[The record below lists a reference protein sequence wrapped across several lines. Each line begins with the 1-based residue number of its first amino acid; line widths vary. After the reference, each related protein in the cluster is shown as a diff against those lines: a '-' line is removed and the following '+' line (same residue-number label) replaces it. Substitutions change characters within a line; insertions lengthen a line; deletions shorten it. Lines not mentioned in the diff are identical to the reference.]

1 MRIEVRFR
9 DATLD
14 GRASVLAAKL
24 SKRLG
29 TDLSAVVVDVVMPGA
44 PVSPDRARFVFSD
57 AVTQLVSM
65 DAPLAAD
72 PALSGWS
79 WLIEIA
85 WRPGV
90 TDTLAA
96 TAREAIALDQGISRA
111 GLPDAGSHS
120 AGSAAASSAAAS
132 STVTNSPYAGLRTA
146 RQYLLYGA
154 LSEAQARKAAA
165 ALHNPLVQAVVLI
178 PASDWETGSR
188 PPVTYPAPDV
198 HDRTEPEIIPVASM
212 DDAALLALSGTR
224 LLALSLDEMKSVRDW
239 FAKPEVR
246 AGRLAVGLPEDA
258 TDVEI
263 EMIAQTWSEHCKH
276 KIFNA
281 DIVYEE
287 PGKDAETIR
296 SLYKSYIKQ
305 TTVDLAPR
313 RTFLRSVFTD
323 NAGVVAFHEGSVLCV
338 KAETHNSPSALDPY
352 GGAIT
357 GIVGVNR
364 DILGTGMGA
373 KPIFNTNVLCFGYP
387 DMPEADLPAGLLHP
401 ADVLEGVHHG
411 IVDGGNQSGIPT
423 AAGAFLFDDSFAG
436 KPLVF
441 CGTGGIMPELVSG
454 KPSWE
459 KEVRPGALAVM
470 LGGRIGKDGIH
481 GATFSSL
488 ALDETSP
495 VSAVQIGDPII
506 QRRMTDFLLEARDA
520 GLYEAIT
527 DNGAG
532 GLSSSLGEMAESSGG
547 IRIDLDACPLKYP
560 GLSPWEILVSE
571 SQERMSLA
579 VDPGTLEAFIAL
591 AARRGVEATV
601 VGQFTDSGFI
611 DIRANGKPAGL
622 LSLDFIHHGL
632 PTMRI
637 PARWK
642 TPNRR
647 VDPIPVPIPR
657 PMVQSGTKSGD
668 LSGSPAS
675 AGDWT
680 GTFLA
685 ILADPNVASKEVLVR
700 QYDHEVQAR
709 SVEKPFTGIGRDAPS
724 DGAVLRVDMET
735 HHGITV
741 THGICPRYSDYDTAR
756 MARMAVDEA
765 YRAHIALGGDPD
777 KAAALDNFCWPD
789 PVESPGT
796 PDGAYKA
803 AQLVR
808 ACRGLREAC
817 LAYGLP
823 LVSGKDSMKNDARAG
838 GRRISVRPT
847 LLVTLMGAIN
857 DVRKAL
863 STDFM
868 DPGDLVYVL
877 GDTNGELG
885 CTMFERVLAN
895 IGSSATTLN
904 ATRLSPD
911 ATSLSLGEAPD
922 VDLARAEKL
931 YRGVARAISGRILR
945 SCHDCSDGGL
955 VVALAESCLGGR
967 VGLKAALDGLPG
979 AWSAGL
985 DGIVQTR
992 QQAEAATGGTRYSP
1006 GSAGFPGST
1015 GSTGSTGS
1023 GTAAAQDS
1031 GIAARALFSESGGRF
1046 VVSIRQ
1052 EDRERF
1058 EETLSGLPF
1067 RLIGQTTEDPGFSL
1081 GLAGKT
1087 VVQTALGDIR
1097 KAFMTPISRE
1107 VSL

>member
-9 DATLD
+9 DTTLD
-14 GRASVLAAKL
+14 GRATGLADKL

-29 TDLSAVVVDVVMPGA
+29 TDVSVVVVDVVMPGA

-57 AVTQLVSM
+57 AVTQQVSM
-65 DAPLAAD
+65 EQPMAAD
-72 PALSGWS
+72 PAISGWS
-79 WLIEIA
+79 WLIEVA

-96 TAREAIALDQGISRA
+96 TAREAVELDQGIGRS
-111 GLPDAGSHS
+111 GGHDNPQMD
-120 AGSAAASSAAAS
+120 
-132 STVTNSPYAGLRTA
+132 SPYAGLRTA
-146 RQYLLYGA
+146 RQYLLYGTM
-154 LSEAQARKAAA
+154 SEAQASRAAA
-165 ALHNPLVQAVVLI
+165 ALHNPLVQAAVII
-178 PASDWETGSR
+178 PAAEWASGVR
-188 PPVTYPAPDV
+188 PPAAYPAPDV
-198 HDRTEPEIIPVASM
+198 HDRPEPETIAVAAM
-212 DDAALLALSGTR
+212 DDAALLALSGSR

-239 FAKPEVR
+239 FARPEVR
-246 AGRLAVGLPEDA
+246 AGRLAAGLPEDS

-287 PGKDAETIR
+287 PGQPAETIR

-313 RTFLRSVFTD
+313 RNFLRSVFTD

-387 DMPEADLPAGLLHP
+387 DMPEADLPSGLLHP
-401 ADVLEGVHHG
+401 ADVLEGVHRG

-579 VDPGTLEAFIAL
+579 VDPGTLEAFMAL

-611 DIRANGKPAGL
+611 DIRANGKPVGL

-637 PARWK
+637 PARW
-642 TPNRR
+642 TSPDRR
-647 VDPIPVPIPR
+647 VDPIPVPGAPAGQ
-657 PMVQSGTKSGD
+657 PSDAQA
-668 LSGSPAS
+668 GSS
-675 AGDWT
+675 DWT
-680 GTFLA
+680 GTLLA
-685 ILADPNVASKEVLVR
+685 ILADPNVASKEALVR

-709 SVEKPFTGIGRDAPS
+709 SVEKPFTGINRDAPS
-724 DGAVLRVDMET
+724 DGAVLRVDMDT
-735 HHGITV
+735 QHGITV

-765 YRAHIALGGDPD
+765 YRAHIGLGGDPD

-789 PVESPGT
+789 SVESPGT

-808 ACRGLREAC
+808 ACRGLRQAC

-838 GRRISVRPT
+838 GRKISVRPT
-847 LLVTLMGAIN
+847 LLVTLMGAIS

-868 DPGDLVYVL
+868 DPGDLVYIL

-885 CTMFERVLAN
+885 CTMFERV
-895 IGSSATTLN
+895 SARLSLG
-904 ATRLSPD
+904 ATRF
-911 ATSLSLGEAPD
+911 SLGEAPD
-922 VDLARAEKL
+922 VDLAKAEKL
-931 YRGVARAISGRILR
+931 YRAVARAISGRILR

-955 VVALAESCLGGR
+955 AVALAESCLGGR
-967 VGLKAALDGLPG
+967 VGLKANLDGLPG
-979 AWSAGL
+979 LW
-985 DGIVQTR
+985 DDHV
-992 QQAEAATGGTRYSP
+992 P
-1006 GSAGFPGST
+1006 GS
-1015 GSTGSTGS
+1015 
-1023 GTAAAQDS
+1023 
-1031 GIAARALFSESGGRF
+1031 AARALFSESGGRF

-1067 RLIGQTTEDPGFSL
+1067 RLIGQTTGEPGFSL
-1081 GLAGKT
+1081 SLAGKT
-1087 VVQTALGDIR
+1087 VINSSLDRIR
-1097 KAFMTPISRE
+1097 QAFMTPIAGERI
-1107 VSL
+1107 

>member
-9 DATLD
+9 DTSLD
-14 GRASVLAAKL
+14 GRASGLAAKL
-24 SKRLG
+24 TKRLG
-29 TDLSAVVVDVVMPGA
+29 TDLSVVVVDVVMPGA

-65 DAPLAAD
+65 EQPLAAD
-72 PALSGWS
+72 PALAGWS
-79 WLIEIA
+79 WLIEVA

-96 TAREAIALDQGISRA
+96 TAREAVELDQGIVRS
-111 GLPDAGSHS
+111 GGPDGGH
-120 AGSAAASSAAAS
+120 GGG
-132 STVTNSPYAGLRTA
+132 TVDSPYAGLRTA
-146 RQYLLYGA
+146 RQYLLYGS

-165 ALHNPLVQAVVLI
+165 ALHNPLVQAAVII
-178 PASDWETGSR
+178 PAADWAAGAR
-188 PPVTYPAPDV
+188 PPAAYPAPDV
-198 HDRTEPEIIPVASM
+198 HDRPEPETIAVAAM
-212 DDAALLALSGTR
+212 DDAALLALSADR
-224 LLALSLDEMKSVRDW
+224 LLALSLEEMQSVRDW
-239 FAKPEVR
+239 FGRPEVK
-246 AGRLAVGLPEDA
+246 AGRLAAGLPEDA

-287 PGKDAETIR
+287 PGQPAETIK

-305 TTVDLAPR
+305 TTADLAPHR
-313 RTFLRSVFTD
+313 DFLRSVFTD

-579 VDPGTLEAFIAL
+579 VDPGTLEAFMAL

-601 VGQFTDSGFI
+601 VGQFTDSGYI

-642 TPNRR
+642 SPDRR
-647 VDPIPVPIPR
+647 VDPVPVPEAQAGTSPSD
-657 PMVQSGTKSGD
+657 QSG
-668 LSGSPAS
+668 AN
-675 AGDWT
+675 DWT
-680 GTFLA
+680 GTLLA
-685 ILADPNVASKEVLVR
+685 ILADPNVASKEALVR

-709 SVEKPFTGIGRDAPS
+709 SVEKPFTGLNRDAPS

-838 GRRISVRPT
+838 GRKISVRPT
-847 LLVTLMGAIN
+847 LLVTLMGAMN

-868 DPGDLVYVL
+868 DSGDLVYIL

-885 CTMFERVLAN
+885 CTMFERV
-895 IGSSATTLN
+895 SA
-904 ATRLSPD
+904 R
-911 ATSLSLGEAPD
+911 LSLGEAPD

-945 SCHDCSDGGL
+945 SRHDCSDGGL
-955 VVALAESCLGGR
+955 AVALAESCLGGR
-967 VGLKAALDGLPG
+967 VGLKAQLDGLPG
-979 AWSAGL
+979 AWS
-985 DGIVQTR
+985 V
-992 QQAEAATGGTRYSP
+992 
-1006 GSAGFPGST
+1006 
-1015 GSTGSTGS
+1015 
-1023 GTAAAQDS
+1023 GTAGTASGQQGSPAADPAPVAPYS
-1031 GIAARALFSESGGRF
+1031 GAAARALFSESGGRF

-1058 EETLSGLPF
+1058 EETLSGLSF
-1067 RLIGQTTEDPGFSL
+1067 RLIGQTTEEPGFSL
-1081 GLAGKT
+1081 SLGGNT
-1087 VVQTALGDIR
+1087 VVQTTLDNIR
-1097 KAFMTPISRE
+1097 EAFMTPINGE
-1107 VSL
+1107 AHNAG

>member
-9 DATLD
+9 DTTLD
-14 GRASVLAAKL
+14 GRATGLAAKL

-29 TDLSAVVVDVVMPGA
+29 TDLSTVVVDVVMPGA
-44 PVSPDRARFVFSD
+44 PVSPDQARFVFSD

-65 DAPLAAD
+65 DEPMAAD
-72 PALSGWS
+72 PVLTGWS
-79 WLIEIA
+79 WLIEVA

-96 TAREAIALDQGISRA
+96 TAREAIELDQGIGRGA
-111 GLPDAGSHS
+111 VHADPPDAS
-120 AGSAAASSAAAS
+120 ARASS
-132 STVTNSPYAGLRTA
+132 SPFAGLRTA
-146 RQYLLYGA
+146 RQYLLYGS
-154 LSEAQARKAAA
+154 LSEAQARKATA
-165 ALHNPLVQAVVLI
+165 ALHNPLVQAAVII
-178 PASDWETGSR
+178 PVADWAAGAR
-188 PPVTYPAPDV
+188 PPAAYPAPDV
-198 HDRTEPEIIPVASM
+198 HDRPEPEIITVASM
-212 DDAALLALSGTR
+212 DDAALLALSASR
-224 LLALSLDEMKSVRDW
+224 LLALSLEEMKSVRDW
-239 FAKPEVR
+239 FARPEVR
-246 AGRLAVGLPEDA
+246 VGRLAAGLPEDA

-287 PGKDAETIR
+287 PGQPAETIK
-296 SLYKSYIKQ
+296 SLYKSFIKQ

-313 RTFLRSVFTD
+313 RNFLRSVFTD

-387 DMPEADLPAGLLHP
+387 DMPEADLPTGLLHP
-401 ADVLEGVHHG
+401 ADVLEGVHRG

-520 GLYEAIT
+520 GLYEGIT

-579 VDPGTLEAFIAL
+579 VDPGTLEAFLAL

-637 PARWK
+637 PARW
-642 TPNRR
+642 TSPDRR
-647 VDPIPVPIPR
+647 IDPIPEPIPQPGIR
-657 PMVQSGTKSGD
+657 PGTKPGVLPSD
-668 LSGSPAS
+668 QS
-675 AGDWT
+675 AACDWT

-685 ILADPNVASKEVLVR
+685 ILADPNVASKEALVR

-724 DGAVLRVDMET
+724 DGAVLRVDMDT
-735 HHGITV
+735 QYGITV

-765 YRAHIALGGDPD
+765 YRAHIGLGGDPD

-823 LVSGKDSMKNDARAG
+823 LVSGKDSMKNDAKAG
-838 GRRISVRPT
+838 GRTISVRPT

-868 DPGDLVYVL
+868 DAGDLVYVL

-885 CTMFERVLAN
+885 CTMFERVLARFSPGVA
-895 IGSSATTLN
+895 GSGIPGLN
-904 ATRLSPD
+904 PGATR
-911 ATSLSLGEAPD
+911 LSLGEAPD

-931 YRGVARAISGRILR
+931 YRGVARAISGRVLR

-967 VGLKAALDGLPG
+967 VGLKAQLDGLPG
-979 AWSAGL
+979 TWAASDGSASSGSALAVGSAYPSCAGL
-985 DGIVQTR
+985 
-992 QQAEAATGGTRYSP
+992 
-1006 GSAGFPGST
+1006 
-1015 GSTGSTGS
+1015 
-1023 GTAAAQDS
+1023 
-1031 GIAARALFSESGGRF
+1031 AARALFSESGGRF

-1067 RLIGQTTEDPGFSL
+1067 RWIGQTTGEPGFSL
-1081 GLAGKT
+1081 SLGGET
-1087 VVQTALGDIR
+1087 VVKTTLDGIR
-1097 KAFMTPISRE
+1097 KAFMTPITGE

>member
-9 DATLD
+9 DITLD
-14 GRASVLAAKL
+14 GRASGLAAKL

-29 TDLSAVVVDVVMPGA
+29 TELSVVVVDVVMPGA

-57 AVTQLVSM
+57 AVTQLVAM
-65 DAPLAAD
+65 EQPMAAD
-72 PALSGWS
+72 PALAGWS
-79 WLIEIA
+79 WLIEVA

-96 TAREAIALDQGISRA
+96 TAREAVELDQGIDHH
-111 GLPDAGSHS
+111 GGNTD
-120 AGSAAASSAAAS
+120 
-132 STVTNSPYAGLRTA
+132 SPYASLHTA
-146 RQYLLYGA
+146 RQYLLYGL

-165 ALHNPLVQAVVLI
+165 ALHNPLVQAAVII
-178 PASDWETGSR
+178 PVADWAAGLR
-188 PPVTYPAPDV
+188 PPAAYPAPDV
-198 HDRTEPEIIPVASM
+198 HDRPEPETIAVAAM
-212 DDAALLALSGTR
+212 DDAALLALSASR
-224 LLALSLDEMKSVRDW
+224 LLALSLEEMKSVRDW
-239 FAKPEVR
+239 FARPEVR
-246 AGRLAVGLPEDA
+246 AGRLAAGMPEDA

-287 PGKDAETIR
+287 PGKQTETIS

-387 DMPEADLPAGLLHP
+387 DMPEEDLPQGLLHP
-401 ADVLEGVHHG
+401 ADVLEGVHRG

-459 KEVRPGALAVM
+459 KEVKPGALAVM

-579 VDPGTLEAFIAL
+579 VDPGTLEAFLAL

-622 LSLDFIHHGL
+622 LSLDFIPHGL

-642 TPNRR
+642 TPDRR
-647 VDPIPVPIPR
+647 VDPIPVPGAQP
-657 PMVQSGTKSGD
+657 GD
-668 LSGSPAS
+668 LPGSHTGAN
-675 AGDWT
+675 DWT
-680 GTFLA
+680 TAFLA
-685 ILADPNVASKEVLVR
+685 ILADPNVASKEALVR

-724 DGAVLRVDMET
+724 DGAVLRVDMDT

-823 LVSGKDSMKNDARAG
+823 LVSGKDSMKNDAKAG
-838 GRRISVRPT
+838 GRTISVRPT
-847 LLVTLMGAIN
+847 LLVTLMGALS

-868 DPGDLVYVL
+868 DPGDLVYIL

-885 CTMFERVLAN
+885 CTMFERVLARFSP
-895 IGSSATTLN
+895 GTTGVGPDFD
-904 ATRLSPD
+904 ATRI
-911 ATSLSLGEAPD
+911 SLGEAPD
-922 VDLARAEKL
+922 VNLSKAEKL

-955 VVALAESCLGGR
+955 TVALAESCLGGR
-967 VGLKAALDGLPG
+967 VGLKASLDGLPG
-979 AWSAGL
+979 DWSASG
-985 DGIVQTR
+985 GNIIAGRTS
-992 QQAEAATGGTRYSP
+992 AA
-1006 GSAGFPGST
+1006 GSADPVYAGL
-1015 GSTGSTGS
+1015 
-1023 GTAAAQDS
+1023 
-1031 GIAARALFSESGGRF
+1031 AARALFSESGGRF
-1046 VVSIRQ
+1046 VVSVRQ

-1067 RLIGQTTEDPGFSL
+1067 RWIGQTTEEPDFSL
-1081 GLAGKT
+1081 SIGGKT
-1087 VVQTALGDIR
+1087 VVQTTLDGIR
-1097 KAFMTPISRE
+1097 KAFMTPISGE

>member
-9 DATLD
+9 DTTLD
-14 GRASVLAAKL
+14 GRASGLAAKL

-29 TDLSAVVVDVVMPGA
+29 TDLSVVVVDVVMPGA

-65 DAPLAAD
+65 DEPLAAD
-72 PALSGWS
+72 PALALWS
-79 WLIEIA
+79 WLIEVA

-96 TAREAIALDQGISRA
+96 TAREAVELDQGIGRS
-111 GLPDAGSHS
+111 GGHDKPQMD
-120 AGSAAASSAAAS
+120 
-132 STVTNSPYAGLRTA
+132 SPYSGLRTA
-146 RQYLLYGA
+146 RQYLLYGS

-165 ALHNPLVQAVVLI
+165 ALHNPLVQAAVII
-178 PASDWETGSR
+178 PATDWAAGAR
-188 PPVTYPAPDV
+188 PPAAYPAPDV
-198 HDRTEPEIIPVASM
+198 HDRTEPETIAVAAM
-212 DDAALLALSGTR
+212 DDAALLALSADR

-246 AGRLAVGLPEDA
+246 AGRLAAGLPEDA

-287 PGKDAETIR
+287 PGKDAETIK

-387 DMPEADLPAGLLHP
+387 DMPEADLPSGLLHP
-401 ADVLEGVHHG
+401 ADVLEGVHRG

-579 VDPGTLEAFIAL
+579 VDPGTLEAFMAL

-601 VGQFTDSGFI
+601 VGRFTDSGFI

-637 PARWK
+637 PARWE
-642 TPNRR
+642 TPDRR
-647 VDPIPVPIPR
+647 VDPIPDPMPAPMAQPGTSPGDQSGPR
-657 PMVQSGTKSGD
+657 PGTS
-668 LSGSPAS
+668 
-675 AGDWT
+675 DWT
-680 GTFLA
+680 GTFLS
-685 ILADPNVASKEVLVR
+685 ILADPNVASKETLVR

-823 LVSGKDSMKNDARAG
+823 LVSGKDSMKNDAKAG
-838 GRRISVRPT
+838 GRKISVRPT
-847 LLVTLMGAIN
+847 LLVTLMGAVN

-868 DPGDLVYVL
+868 DSGDLVYVL

-885 CTMFERVLAN
+885 CTMFERV
-895 IGSSATTLN
+895 SA
-904 ATRLSPD
+904 R
-911 ATSLSLGEAPD
+911 LSLGEAPD
-922 VDLARAEKL
+922 VDLAKAEKL

-955 VVALAESCLGGR
+955 AVALAESCLGGR
-967 VGLKAALDGLPG
+967 VGLKAQLDGLPG
-979 AWSAGL
+979 VWAASDGRASAGSSSAAGVADPSSAGL
-985 DGIVQTR
+985 
-992 QQAEAATGGTRYSP
+992 
-1006 GSAGFPGST
+1006 
-1015 GSTGSTGS
+1015 
-1023 GTAAAQDS
+1023 
-1031 GIAARALFSESGGRF
+1031 AARALFSESGGRF

-1067 RLIGQTTEDPGFSL
+1067 RLIGQTTGEPAFSL
-1081 GLAGKT
+1081 SLGGKI
-1087 VVQTALGDIR
+1087 VVQTTLEGIR
-1097 KAFMTPISRE
+1097 QAFMTPINGE
-1107 VSL
+1107 AHHEG

>member
-9 DATLD
+9 DTMLD
-14 GRASVLAAKL
+14 GRASGLAAKL

-29 TDLSAVVVDVVMPGA
+29 TDVSVVVVDVVMPGA

-57 AVTQLVSM
+57 SVTQLVSM
-65 DAPLAAD
+65 ENPMAAD
-72 PALSGWS
+72 PALAGWS
-79 WLIEIA
+79 WLIEVA

-96 TAREAIALDQGISRA
+96 TAREAIELDQGTGRGEA
-111 GLPDAGSHS
+111 RGEAHDGGH
-120 AGSAAASSAAAS
+120 
-132 STVTNSPYAGLRTA
+132 TDSPYAGLRTA
-146 RQYLLYGA
+146 RQYLVYGT
-154 LSEAQARKAAA
+154 LSEAQAHKAAA
-165 ALHNPLVQAVVLI
+165 ALHNPLVQAAMLI
-178 PASDWETGSR
+178 PASEWTAGVR
-188 PPVTYPAPDV
+188 PPAAYPAPDV
-198 HDRTEPEIIPVASM
+198 HDRPEPEIIAVASM
-212 DDAALLALSGTR
+212 DDAALLALSGSR
-224 LLALSLDEMKSVRDW
+224 LLALSLDEMKSVQAW
-239 FAKPEVR
+239 FANPEVR
-246 AGRLAVGLPEDA
+246 AGRLAAGLPEDA

-287 PGKDAETIR
+287 PGQPAETIK

-313 RTFLRSVFTD
+313 KTFLRSVFTD

-373 KPIFNTNVLCFGYP
+373 KTIFNTNVLCFGYP
-387 DMPEADLPAGLLHP
+387 DMPEAALPSGLRHP
-401 ADVLEGVHHG
+401 ADVLEGVHRG

-579 VDPGTLEAFIAL
+579 VDPGTLEAFMAL

-611 DIRANGKPAGL
+611 DIQANGKPAGL

-637 PARWK
+637 PARWES
-642 TPNRR
+642 PDRR
-647 VDPIPVPIPR
+647 VDPIPEPVPQPDAR
-657 PMVQSGTKSGD
+657 PGTKSGD
-668 LSGSPAS
+668 LPGSNLGAQPGAS
-675 AGDWT
+675 DWT
-680 GTFLA
+680 GTLLA
-685 ILADPNVASKEVLVR
+685 ILADPNVASKEALVR

-709 SVEKPFTGIGRDAPS
+709 SVEKPFT
-724 DGAVLRVDMET
+724 
-735 HHGITV
+735 
-741 THGICPRYSDYDTAR
+741 
-756 MARMAVDEA
+756 
-765 YRAHIALGGDPD
+765 
-777 KAAALDNFCWPD
+777 
-789 PVESPGT
+789 
-796 PDGAYKA
+796 
-803 AQLVR
+803 
-808 ACRGLREAC
+808 
-817 LAYGLP
+817 
-823 LVSGKDSMKNDARAG
+823 
-838 GRRISVRPT
+838 
-847 LLVTLMGAIN
+847 
-857 DVRKAL
+857 
-863 STDFM
+863 
-868 DPGDLVYVL
+868 
-877 GDTNGELG
+877 
-885 CTMFERVLAN
+885 
-895 IGSSATTLN
+895 
-904 ATRLSPD
+904 
-911 ATSLSLGEAPD
+911 
-922 VDLARAEKL
+922 
-931 YRGVARAISGRILR
+931 
-945 SCHDCSDGGL
+945 
-955 VVALAESCLGGR
+955 
-967 VGLKAALDGLPG
+967 
-979 AWSAGL
+979 
-985 DGIVQTR
+985 
-992 QQAEAATGGTRYSP
+992 
-1006 GSAGFPGST
+1006 
-1015 GSTGSTGS
+1015 
-1023 GTAAAQDS
+1023 
-1031 GIAARALFSESGGRF
+1031 
-1046 VVSIRQ
+1046 
-1052 EDRERF
+1052 
-1058 EETLSGLPF
+1058 
-1067 RLIGQTTEDPGFSL
+1067 
-1081 GLAGKT
+1081 
-1087 VVQTALGDIR
+1087 
-1097 KAFMTPISRE
+1097 
-1107 VSL
+1107 

>member
-1 MRIEVRFR
+1 M
-9 DATLD
+9 
-14 GRASVLAAKL
+14 AAKL

-29 TDLSAVVVDVVMPGA
+29 TNLSIVVVDVVMPGA
-44 PVSPDRARFVFSD
+44 PVSLDQARFVFSD

-65 DAPLAAD
+65 DEPLAAD
-72 PALSGWS
+72 PVLAGWS

-90 TDTLAA
+90 TDTLAS
-96 TAREAIALDQGISRA
+96 TAREAIELDQGMRH
-111 GLPDAGSHS
+111 DD
-120 AGSAAASSAAAS
+120 
-132 STVTNSPYAGLRTA
+132 SPYASLRTA
-146 RQYLLYGA
+146 RQYLFYGE

-165 ALHNPLVQAVVLI
+165 ALHNPLVQSAILV
-178 PASDWETGSR
+178 PASDWAAGVR
-188 PPVTYPAPDV
+188 PPVAYPAPDV
-198 HDRTEPEIIPVASM
+198 HDRPEPETIAVAAM
-212 DDAALLALSGTR
+212 DDAALLALSSAR
-224 LLALSLDEMKSVRDW
+224 LLALSLEEMQAIRAW

-246 AGRLAVGLPEDA
+246 AGRLAAGLPEDA

-287 PGKDAETIR
+287 PGKPAETIK

-305 TTVDLAPR
+305 TTVDLATHR
-313 RTFLRSVFTD
+313 NFLRSVFTD
-323 NAGVVAFHEGSVLCV
+323 NAGVVAFFEGSVLCV

-387 DMPEADLPAGLLHP
+387 DLPEAELPAGLLHP
-401 ADVLEGVHHG
+401 ADVLEGVHRG

-423 AAGAFLFDDSFAG
+423 AAGAFLFDDSFVG

-459 KEVRPGALAVM
+459 KQVRPGALAVM

-579 VDPGTLEAFIAL
+579 VDPGTLEAFMAL

-632 PTMRI
+632 PTLRI

-642 TPNRR
+642 TPDRR
-647 VDPIPVPIPR
+647 ADPLPSPKP
-657 PMVQSGTKSGD
+657 GTEPGK
-668 LSGSPAS
+668 LPGSPTGQA
-675 AGDWT
+675 DWT
-680 GTFLA
+680 GALLA
-685 ILADPNVASKEVLVR
+685 ILADPNVASKEALVR

-709 SVEKPFTGIGRDAPS
+709 SVEKPFTGLGRDAPS

-735 HHGITV
+735 HRGITV

-777 KAAALDNFCWPD
+777 RAAGLDNFCWPD

-823 LVSGKDSMKNDARAG
+823 LVSGKDSMKNDAIAG
-838 GRRISVRPT
+838 GRKISVRPT
-847 LLVTLMGAIN
+847 LLVTLMGAIS

-868 DPGDLVYVL
+868 DPGDLVYIL

-885 CTMFERVLAN
+885 CTMFERVLDRIISNTA
-895 IGSSATTLN
+895 SSTPGASFG
-904 ATRLSPD
+904 ATRLSLG
-911 ATSLSLGEAPD
+911 ATRLSLGEAPD
-922 VDLARAEKL
+922 VNLAKAEKL
-931 YRGVARAISGRILR
+931 YRGVARAISGRLLR

-955 VVALAESCLGGR
+955 AVALAESCLGGR
-967 VGLKAALDGLPG
+967 VGLTAQLDRLPG
-979 AWSAGL
+979 SWSGFN
-985 DGIVQTR
+985 
-992 QQAEAATGGTRYSP
+992 EAAGTGGSVV
-1006 GSAGFPGST
+1006 GST
-1015 GSTGSTGS
+1015 TGGEVP
-1023 GTAAAQDS
+1023 TAS
-1031 GIAARALFSESGGRF
+1031 SAARALFSESGGRF
-1046 VVSIRQ
+1046 VVSIRH

-1067 RLIGQTTEDPGFSL
+1067 RFIGQTTEEPGFSL
-1081 GLAGKT
+1081 SLEGKM
-1087 VVQTALGDIR
+1087 VIQTSLEGIR
-1097 KAFMTPISRE
+1097 KAFMTPISGE
-1107 VSL
+1107 VSR

>member
-1 MRIEVRFR
+1 MRIEIRFR
-9 DATLD
+9 DTTLD
-14 GRASVLAAKL
+14 GRAYGLSAKL

-29 TDLSAVVVDVVMPGA
+29 TDLSVVVVDVVMPGA

-65 DAPLAAD
+65 EAPLAAD
-72 PALSGWS
+72 PDLASWS
-79 WLIEIA
+79 WLVEVA

-96 TAREAIALDQGISRA
+96 TAREAVELDQGIGHGEGHA
-111 GLPDAGSHS
+111 D
-120 AGSAAASSAAAS
+120 
-132 STVTNSPYAGLRTA
+132 SPYAGLRTA
-146 RQYLLYGA
+146 RQYLLYGT

-165 ALHNPLVQAVVLI
+165 ALHNPLVQGAVLI
-178 PASDWETGSR
+178 PASEWAAGVR
-188 PPVTYPAPDV
+188 PPAVYPAPDV
-198 HDRTEPEIIPVASM
+198 HDKLEPETIAVATM
-212 DDAALLALSGTR
+212 DDAALLTLSGTR
-224 LLALSLDEMKSVRDW
+224 LLALSLEELKSVRAW
-239 FAKPEVR
+239 FSDPEVR
-246 AGRLAVGLPEDA
+246 AGRLATGLPEDA

-287 PGKDAETIR
+287 PGQPAETIR

-387 DMPEADLPAGLLHP
+387 DMPEADLPTGLLHP
-401 ADVLEGVHHG
+401 ADVLEGVHRG

-459 KEVRPGALAVM
+459 KEVKPGALAVM

-579 VDPGTLEAFIAL
+579 VDPGTLEAFMAL

-632 PTMRI
+632 PVMRI

-642 TPNRR
+642 SPDRR
-647 VDPIPVPIPR
+647 VDPIPE
-657 PMVQSGTKSGD
+657 PMPLPG
-668 LSGSPAS
+668 LSSSDQAGAS
-675 AGDWT
+675 DWT
-680 GTFLA
+680 GAFLA
-685 ILADPNVASKEVLVR
+685 ILADPNVASKEALVR

-838 GRRISVRPT
+838 GRKISVRPT
-847 LLVTLMGAIN
+847 LLVTLMGAMN

-868 DPGDLVYVL
+868 DAGDFVYVL

-885 CTMFERVLAN
+885 CTMFERVSAR
-895 IGSSATTLN
+895 ISPAAGGSAPGFD
-904 ATRLSPD
+904 ATRLGLG
-911 ATSLSLGEAPD
+911 ATRLSLGEAPD
-922 VDLARAEKL
+922 VDLAKAEKL
-931 YRGVARAISGRILR
+931 YRSVARAISGRILR

-955 VVALAESCLGGR
+955 AVALAESCLGGR
-967 VGLKAALDGLPG
+967 VGLKASLDGLPG
-979 AWSAGL
+979 VWDDHA
-985 DGIVQTR
+985 
-992 QQAEAATGGTRYSP
+992 P
-1006 GSAGFPGST
+1006 GA
-1015 GSTGSTGS
+1015 
-1023 GTAAAQDS
+1023 
-1031 GIAARALFSESGGRF
+1031 AARALFSESGGRF
-1046 VVSIRQ
+1046 IVSIRK
-1052 EDRERF
+1052 EDRERL

-1067 RLIGQTTEDPGFSL
+1067 RFIGQTTEEPGFSL
-1081 GLAGKT
+1081 SLGGKI
-1087 VVQTALGDIR
+1087 VIQTSLDSIR
-1097 KAFMTPISRE
+1097 KAFMTPIAGER
-1107 VSL
+1107 V

>member
-9 DATLD
+9 DTTLD
-14 GRASVLAAKL
+14 GRASGLAAKL

-29 TDLSAVVVDVVMPGA
+29 TDLSVIVVDVVMPGA

-57 AVTQLVSM
+57 SVTQLVSM
-65 DAPLAAD
+65 DDPLAAD
-72 PALSGWS
+72 PALAGWS
-79 WLIEIA
+79 WLIEVA

-96 TAREAIALDQGISRA
+96 TAREAIELDQGIGYGEAHSEA
-111 GLPDAGSHS
+111 HGGGHAGSPYTS
-120 AGSAAASSAAAS
+120 
-132 STVTNSPYAGLRTA
+132 SPYAGLRTA
-146 RQYLLYGA
+146 RQYLLYGS
-154 LSEAQARKAAA
+154 LSEARAHKAAA
-165 ALHNPLVQAVVLI
+165 AMHNPLVQAAVLI
-178 PASDWETGSR
+178 PASGWAAGVR
-188 PPVTYPAPDV
+188 PPAAYPAPDV
-198 HDRTEPEIIPVASM
+198 HDRPEPETIAVAAM
-212 DDAALLALSGTR
+212 DDAALLALSGDR
-224 LLALSLDEMKSVRDW
+224 LLALGLDEMRSVRAW
-239 FAKPEVR
+239 FANPEAR
-246 AGRLAVGLPEDA
+246 AGRLAAGLPEDA

-287 PGKDAETIR
+287 PGKVAVTIN
-296 SLYKSYIKQ
+296 SLYKSFIKQ

-313 RTFLRSVFTD
+313 RPFLRSVFTD

-401 ADVLEGVHHG
+401 ADVLDGVHRG

-459 KEVRPGALAVM
+459 KEVKPGALAVM

-547 IRIDLDACPLKYP
+547 IRIELDACPLKYP

-579 VDPGTLEAFIAL
+579 VDPDTLVAFMAL

-601 VGQFTDSGFI
+601 VGQFTDSGYI

-642 TPNRR
+642 TPDRR
-647 VDPIPVPIPR
+647 VDTIPDPSDWT
-657 PMVQSGTKSGD
+657 QGTFNRTPVD
-668 LSGSPAS
+668 PAS
-675 AGDWT
+675 ANPAPQASGWT
-680 GTFLA
+680 SAFLA
-685 ILADPNVASKEVLVR
+685 ILADPNVASKEALVR

-724 DGAVLRVDMET
+724 DGAVLRVDMDT
-735 HHGITV
+735 HRGITV

-823 LVSGKDSMKNDARAG
+823 L
-838 GRRISVRPT
+838 
-847 LLVTLMGAIN
+847 
-857 DVRKAL
+857 
-863 STDFM
+863 
-868 DPGDLVYVL
+868 
-877 GDTNGELG
+877 
-885 CTMFERVLAN
+885 
-895 IGSSATTLN
+895 
-904 ATRLSPD
+904 
-911 ATSLSLGEAPD
+911 
-922 VDLARAEKL
+922 
-931 YRGVARAISGRILR
+931 
-945 SCHDCSDGGL
+945 
-955 VVALAESCLGGR
+955 
-967 VGLKAALDGLPG
+967 
-979 AWSAGL
+979 
-985 DGIVQTR
+985 
-992 QQAEAATGGTRYSP
+992 
-1006 GSAGFPGST
+1006 
-1015 GSTGSTGS
+1015 
-1023 GTAAAQDS
+1023 
-1031 GIAARALFSESGGRF
+1031 
-1046 VVSIRQ
+1046 
-1052 EDRERF
+1052 
-1058 EETLSGLPF
+1058 
-1067 RLIGQTTEDPGFSL
+1067 
-1081 GLAGKT
+1081 
-1087 VVQTALGDIR
+1087 
-1097 KAFMTPISRE
+1097 
-1107 VSL
+1107 

>member
-24 SKRLG
+24 AKRLG
-29 TDLSAVVVDVVMPGA
+29 TDLSVVVIDVVMPGA

-65 DAPLAAD
+65 GAPLAAE
-72 PALSGWS
+72 PALEGWS
-79 WLIEIA
+79 WLIEVA

-96 TAREAIALDQGISRA
+96 TAREAIELDQGIV
-111 GLPDAGSHS
+111 HS
-120 AGSAAASSAAAS
+120 GGHAE
-132 STVTNSPYAGLRTA
+132 SPYAGLRTA
-146 RQYLLYGA
+146 KQYLLYGT
-154 LSEAQARKAAA
+154 LSEGQARKAAA
-165 ALHNPLVQAVVLI
+165 ALHNPLVQAAVII
-178 PASDWETGSR
+178 PATGWAAGAR
-188 PPVTYPAPDV
+188 PPAAYPAPDV
-198 HDRTEPEIIPVASM
+198 HDRPEPETIAVAAM
-212 DDAALLALSGTR
+212 DDAALVALSGSR
-224 LLALSLDEMKSVRDW
+224 LLALSLDEMQSVRDW
-239 FAKPEVR
+239 FARPEVR
-246 AGRLAVGLPEDA
+246 VGRLAAGLPADA

-287 PGKDAETIR
+287 PGKDAEIIS

-441 CGTGGIMPELVSG
+441 CGTGGIMPETVSG

-459 KEVRPGALAVM
+459 KEVKPGALAVM

-579 VDPGTLEAFIAL
+579 VDPGTLEAFMAL

-642 TPNRR
+642 TPDRR
-647 VDPIPVPIPR
+647 ADPIPVPLPR
-657 PMVQSGTKSGD
+657 PMVQPGTSPGDQSG
-668 LSGSPAS
+668 AS
-675 AGDWT
+675 DWT

-685 ILADPNVASKEVLVR
+685 ILADPNVASKEALVR

-735 HHGITV
+735 YHGITV

-838 GRRISVRPT
+838 GRKISVRPT
-847 LLVTLMGAIN
+847 LLITLMGAIN

-868 DPGDLVYVL
+868 DHGDLVYVL

-885 CTMFERVLAN
+885 CTMFERV
-895 IGSSATTLN
+895 
-904 ATRLSPD
+904 ATR
-911 ATSLSLGEAPD
+911 LSLGEAPD
-922 VDLARAEKL
+922 VNLATAEKL
-931 YRGVARAISGRILR
+931 YRGVSRAISGRILR

-955 VVALAESCLGGR
+955 AVALAESCLGGR

-979 AWSAGL
+979 AWSAGH
-985 DGIVQTR
+985 DGHDGHGGAMPVGQPGKT
-992 QQAEAATGGTRYSP
+992 ATDL
-1006 GSAGFPGST
+1006 
-1015 GSTGSTGS
+1015 
-1023 GTAAAQDS
+1023 DS
-1031 GIAARALFSESGGRF
+1031 GLAARALFSESGGRF

-1058 EETLSGLPF
+1058 EETMSGLPF
-1067 RLIGQTTEDPGFSL
+1067 RLIGQTIEEPDFSL
-1081 GLAGKT
+1081 SLGGKT
-1087 VVQTALGDIR
+1087 VIQTTLDGIR